1 MPAPLLDRA
10 ALDAALKRAEEDRAF
25 WRTHRSELT
34 KQFPDEF
41 VAARGGE
48 VVDHD
53 KDFMALTLRLQ
64 KAGIRSSDVSI
75 ERMATEPEL
84 YLL

>member
-1 MPAPLLDRA
+1 MPVPLPDRA
-10 ALDAALKRAEEDRAF
+10 TLEAAQKRAEDARVFWSAHRAD
-25 WRTHRSELT
+25 LT
-34 KQFPDEF
+34 EQYPDEF
-41 VAARGGE
+41 VAVRNGE

-64 KAGIRSSDVSI
+64 KSRVPSSDVSI